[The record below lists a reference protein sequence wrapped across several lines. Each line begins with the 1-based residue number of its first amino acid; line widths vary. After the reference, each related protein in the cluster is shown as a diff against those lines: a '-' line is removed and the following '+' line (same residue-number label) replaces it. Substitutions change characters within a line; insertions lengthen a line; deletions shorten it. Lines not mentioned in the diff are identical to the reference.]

1 MIVTKHPQLSSNH
14 EGYVTALE
22 EDIAARTEHEAD
34 E

>member
-1 MIVTKHPQLSSNH
+1 MVATKHPQLSSNH

-22 EDIAARTEHEAD
+22 EDIAARAKREAD